1 MNNKKVPVPFIFK
14 MNEPHSIVSVR
25 IAKKLSA
32 FEDSLWGKF
41 LGMSKEV
48 DASNSGHELHQ
59 SIVLNNSALY

>member
-1 MNNKKVPVPFIFK
+1 

-25 IAKKLSA
+25 ITKKLSA

-48 DASNSGHELHQ
+48 DASNSGHELNQ